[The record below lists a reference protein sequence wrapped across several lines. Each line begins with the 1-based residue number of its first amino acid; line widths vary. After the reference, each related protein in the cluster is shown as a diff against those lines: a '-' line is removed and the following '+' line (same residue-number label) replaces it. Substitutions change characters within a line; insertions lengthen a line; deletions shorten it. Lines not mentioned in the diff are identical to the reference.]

1 MTLEGD
7 TTFPKEVILRNINYA
22 CSSKLARDKSGIIQ
36 TILI

>member
-22 CSSKLARDKSGIIQ
+22 SKLARDKSGIIQ
-36 TILI
+36 TILILF